1 MVNTVKL
8 RDFEI
13 GDSKL
18 TILAGPCAIESKD
31 ILFRTAEYLK
41 NLTNELN
48 INFVFKSS
56 YDKAN
61 RSSINS
67 YRGLGIDEGLKLL
80 AEVKKEFNV
89 PIVTDIHNPNEADI
103 AAEVADIIQI
113 PAFLCR
119 QTDLLIA
126 AAKTNKIINIK
137 KGQFLAPMQMKSIAN
152 KVKESGNN
160 QITITDRGVTFGYNN
175 LVSDMRAIPIIQKM
189 GYPIIFDATHSVQL
203 PGGCGESS
211 SGEREFVPVL
221 AKSAV
226 AAGANG
232 LFFEVHPDPDSAL
245 CDGPNMINFKQA
257 KDIFKICNEIFKL
270 VRNI

>member
-1 MVNTVKL
+1 MVNSVYL
-8 RDFEI
+8 NNFII
-13 GDSKL
+13 GGNKL
-18 TILAGPCAIESKD
+18 TILAGPCSIESKD
-31 ILFRTAEYLK
+31 ILFKTADFLK
-41 NLTNELN
+41 ELTNKLD
-48 INFVFKSS
+48 INYVFKAS

-67 YRGLGIDEGLKLL
+67 YRGLGIEKGLSLL
-80 AEVKKEFNV
+80 ADVKKEFNV
-89 PIVTDIHNPNEADI
+89 PIVTDIHNPCEASI

-119 QTDLLIA
+119 QTDLLVA

-137 KGQFLAPMQMKSIAN
+137 KGQFLAPSQMRSIAN
-152 KVKESGNN
+152 KVIESGNN

-175 LVSDMRAIPIIQKM
+175 LVSDMRAIPIIQEM
-189 GYPIIFDATHSVQL
+189 GYPVIFDATHSVQL

-211 SGEREFVPVL
+211 GGERKFVPIL

-245 CDGPNMINFKQA
+245 CDGPNMINFEQA
-257 KDIFKICNEIFKL
+257 KDIFRICNDIFKL
-270 VRNI
+270 VNNN

>member
-1 MVNTVKL
+1 MVNSVNL
-8 RDFEI
+8 NNFII
-13 GDSKL
+13 GGNKL
-18 TILAGPCAIESKD
+18 TILAGPCSIESKD
-31 ILFRTAEYLK
+31 ILFKTADFLK
-41 NLTNELN
+41 ELTNKLD
-48 INFVFKSS
+48 INYVFKAS

-67 YRGLGIDEGLKLL
+67 YRGLGIEKGLSLL
-80 AEVKKEFNV
+80 ADVKKEFNV
-89 PIVTDIHNPNEADI
+89 PIVTDIHNPCEASI

-119 QTDLLIA
+119 QTDLLVA

-137 KGQFLAPMQMKSIAN
+137 KGQFLAPSQMRSIAN
-152 KVKESGNN
+152 KVIESGNN

-175 LVSDMRAIPIIQKM
+175 LVSDMRAIPIIQEM
-189 GYPIIFDATHSVQL
+189 GYPVIFDATHSVQL

-211 SGEREFVPVL
+211 GGERKFVPIL

-245 CDGPNMINFKQA
+245 CDGTNMINFEQA
-257 KDIFKICNEIFKL
+257 KDIFRICNDIFKL
-270 VRNI
+270 VNNN